1 LGEELPSNKPIK
13 KKIRK
18 ITPNAII
25 NAQRQPIG
33 TDVIIAHI
41 AFEPLLLALSVS
53 PFFLSDIE
61 YSEQKKAHN
70 PQGIAVNASSKIQVI
85 QQHIDMRIFV
95 STSCTLGLLSPS

>member
-1 LGEELPSNKPIK
+1 LIK
-13 KKIRK
+13 SIIKQIRK
-18 ITPNAII
+18 IILNDNT
-25 NAQRQPIG
+25 NAQMQQTG

-70 PQGIAVNASSKIQVI
+70 PQGIAVNASSKMQVI
-85 QQHIDMRIFV
+85 QQHIDMHIKNNILTFIPL
-95 STSCTLGLLSPS
+95 STS